1 MSGPWKRRYRPTVT
15 EQDLVERILKL
26 VFLGGPLAI
35 LTALTAKAIW

>member
-15 EQDLVERILKL
+15 EQDQIELIFSI

>member
-1 MSGPWKRRYRPTVT
+1 VSGPWKRRYRPTVT
-15 EQDLVERILKL
+15 EQDQIELISRI